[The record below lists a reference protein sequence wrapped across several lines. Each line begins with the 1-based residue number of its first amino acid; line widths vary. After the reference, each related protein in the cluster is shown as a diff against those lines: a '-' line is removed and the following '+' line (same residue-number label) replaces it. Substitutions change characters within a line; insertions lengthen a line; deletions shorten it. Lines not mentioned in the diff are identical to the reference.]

1 MQQRDLEQD
10 TTQPSAIGKFT
21 EDSITELLAEF
32 IQQQVEVNTKSV
44 F

>member
-10 TTQPSAIGKFT
+10 TTPSAIGKFT

-32 IQQQVEVNTKSV
+32 IQQQVEVNSKSV